1 MRYQATVINGFEDK
15 NHDGHVYVPGDIYPA
30 EGYRT
35 TKKRIEFL
43 AQVHPEY
50 KVAFVSDI
58 QEIED
63 DKKGKAEKE

>member
-1 MRYQATVINGFEDK
+1 MRYEAKVINRFQDK
-15 NHDGHVYVPGDIYPA
+15 NHDNRIYEPGEVYPA
-30 EGYRT
+30 EGYQT

-43 AQVHPEY
+43 SKEHSEY
-50 KVAFVSDI
+50 KVAFLSDI